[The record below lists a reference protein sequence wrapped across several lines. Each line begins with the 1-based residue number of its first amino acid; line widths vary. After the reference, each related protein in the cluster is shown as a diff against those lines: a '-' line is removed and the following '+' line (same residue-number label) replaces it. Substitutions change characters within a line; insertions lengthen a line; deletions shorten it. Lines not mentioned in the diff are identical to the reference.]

1 MDEEAT
7 VSMSLN
13 SSPEIKSSENN
24 SLDKELD
31 RIRLRRTDKNKK
43 FPKTFDDVV
52 LIFGLVAGIVFFG
65 GVTLLS
71 SGMLAGDSIILDET
85 LSKTP
90 LDTGGECVDNLGAVS
105 FSIFIENHDD
115 VKVMSKNV
123 LLDKFSVLVVKINNY
138 TDSEPYFE
146 YYESGIGNVDF
157 SFELEEDV
165 NDGHYLLSA
174 QIFQSSDDNEL
185 VVTNKSTFEDVS
197 SQLQRNGDEKI
208 VDLEVSGHSLEISD
222 PEPRDC
228 FTMTEF
234 GYWGWALMAA
244 EWAGGRETAMLTGG
258 SAGVPAWWMASISL
272 GMSIFFLCVQ
282 YPLMHRMY
290 HRDIDDIL
298 TKKQLFRLI
307 ERTLI
312 KSEGN
317 LRIRINFD
325 ELKMQERAISIDII
339 IPYITTNKTIGEA
352 TDIRARLTKDLLEE
366 FSIFGE
372 MRPLQIK
379 SICLDGKNNTSN
391 NEFILSSDLSLIVSE
406 RSPLSED
413 YSIFF
418 SGLGAN
424 GKLEEEIIH
433 VLDKWF
439 RKHNLLDYGSAI
451 IVDEESVL
459 IRVIYT
465 PMMKFSY
472 FLYRKSFIDMQDD
485 LNDFLLMNLEDLLG
499 DRELIV
505 SARNEKASLSDRAVA
520 GRVELGANQDDLVG
534 EAMVAKQAGLTGV
547 LLQNPFMG
555 DILSS
560 VEYVAHSNR
569 SRIDKYGFWGLIV
582 FVWIPFMA
590 SGVLVGAMLGLVARM
605 RFRRVVLA
613 CLVGGSAASIT
624 WAYTARGIIEFME
637 KYHAQTFIP
646 FLILLA
652 FVFTFLHLRRNKRR
666 RREELFRESMAFFAT
681 SSNSN
686 I

>member
-13 SSPEIKSSENN
+13 SSPEMKSSENN

-197 SQLQRNGDEKI
+197 SQLQKNGDEKI

-605 RFRRVVLA
+605 RFRRVLLA